1 MQVKRSSIIAFRNM
15 FSTKDKC
22 EKYLFEE
29 KSSNG
34 FECKKCN
41 CETNIKGYN
50 TYDIRC
56 KECNYNESPTANT
69 LFHSIKIPL
78 PIAFEMVYRISVSK
92 KGISTLELCRE
103 YDVNP
108 KTAYNF
114 KRKVQESMKSSESNP
129 LTKLVHVDEFMYG
142 GKDEGC
148 QGRSSKSDK
157 LKICLALE
165 IIEGKEGEKNKM
177 GRAYAVPIKDFSNE
191 ELSKVFNKHIDKKAQ
206 IVTDKWKGYI
216 PIKKTI

>member
-1 MQVKRSSIIAFRNM
+1 M

-165 IIEGKEGEKNKM
+165 IIEGKEGEKNKI
-177 GRAYAVPIKDFSNE
+177 GRAYVYDRLNE
-191 ELSKVFNKHIDKKAQ
+191 LEIDLQKRIIFFYFQVKIVFLMTICYRIQK
-206 IVTDKWKGYI
+206 I
-216 PIKKTI
+216 PFVKSLIEKFYFLTNS